1 MKIVDLLNIGFKEF
15 VSNNKKV
22 INIILLTIC
31 FILVLI
37 SISYSQSIKDYWN
50 NSAKK
55 LVDFRT
61 YYVYYD
67 TSKYTEQD
75 AIKFL
80 KNQDHIVD
88 VATSASNLISMT
100 ATDFITNTTN
110 GNIYLIGTTIDGIK
124 SVVGENLKD
133 EENTIICAKQ
143 FYPQI
148 ENSLSDYNTKKIVD
162 ITDKVGKTINL
173 SFPGSSNSNE
183 KMKLVGVYD
192 AREYS
197 TNGTDCYTTFSN
209 VERLNMKYQPDVY
222 EKDSNTEYPLIIV
235 LDSID
240 SKDIVLEKIKEMGF
254 NFDTSMLM
262 INPELGNEIIK
273 ISSIGAVI
281 VIILTLFINFLFMI
295 KDFNDKKSYYALLKS
310 YGYFDK
316 QITIIKYINYL
327 IISLLA
333 FLLALP
339 LTIVITN
346 IIKKWYF
353 MTKLIYINIKFSIK
367 INSIII
373 SLIICV
379 LFPLILCIAFNKKT
393 KKVNIIEEL
402 K

>member
-15 VSNNKKV
+15 ISNNKKV

-148 ENSLSDYNTKKIVD
+148 ENSLSDYNTKKIV
-162 ITDKVGKTINL
+162 V
-173 SFPGSSNSNE
+173 
-183 KMKLVGVYD
+183 
-192 AREYS
+192 
-197 TNGTDCYTTFSN
+197 
-209 VERLNMKYQPDVY
+209 
-222 EKDSNTEYPLIIV
+222 
-235 LDSID
+235 
-240 SKDIVLEKIKEMGF
+240 
-254 NFDTSMLM
+254 
-262 INPELGNEIIK
+262 
-273 ISSIGAVI
+273 
-281 VIILTLFINFLFMI
+281 
-295 KDFNDKKSYYALLKS
+295 
-310 YGYFDK
+310 
-316 QITIIKYINYL
+316 
-327 IISLLA
+327 
-333 FLLALP
+333 
-339 LTIVITN
+339 
-346 IIKKWYF
+346 
-353 MTKLIYINIKFSIK
+353 
-367 INSIII
+367 
-373 SLIICV
+373 
-379 LFPLILCIAFNKKT
+379 
-393 KKVNIIEEL
+393 
-402 K
+402 